1 MTEHR
6 VRLGQRFD
14 LVLDRFIGNVQV
26 GGQLFLFLLEVGH
39 ELVQRRIEQAN
50 RHGQAV
56 HRFEQALE
64 VAPLDREQLGE
75 RLAASGL
82 VVGEDHLADG
92 LDAVAF
98 EEHVLGT
105 AQPDTLRS
113 ETEGRFR
120 VARRV
125 GVSADLQVC
134 VLVGQFHQLGEVAA
148 HFGVLRGHL
157 ALVDDARRAVE
168 RNPVAFLVGLV
179 AYGDRAGLVVDLQV
193 AGARY
198 AAFAHAA
205 GYDGCVRGHASA
217 RGQDTVGRVHALEV
231 FGRGFDADEDRLLAL
246 GGPFFGLVGEKDDLA
261 RSGSRGSGQ
270 TLGDDVGLFD
280 RVLVEYRVQQLV
292 ELLGLYAQYGGRSVD
307 HALTEHLHRDA
318 DHCGAGTLAVTR
330 LEHPQL
336 AVLDRELEVLHILEV
351 IFEMLLD
358 FVQLLVGGRHHLFE
372 RRVLE
377 RPFAL
382 GNALQFGPAA
392 RALDGDLLR
401 RADTGYHVFSLSVDE
416 VFAVE
421 NVFARSGVAR
431 EGHARS
437 RRLAHVTEHHRLY
450 VHGRSPFGGDVVQ
463 LAVQDGALV
472 HPAAEYGADSAPEL
486 FPRIGRE
493 VLARVFLD
501 RGLEAYDQFLQV
513 VGRQLGIVLDFLLFL
528 DRVDDLLERIDVLLA
543 LRLHVQHDVPV
554 HLHETAVRVP
564 CEARVAGFLG
574 QSFDGLVV
582 QSEVQDRVHHARHRR
597 AGSRADRQKKRVAAA
612 AKLHA
617 HVLLDAFHGGLDLGL
632 DHLDD
637 LFLAVLIIFGADFGG
652 DRKSRRNRYS
662 HQVHFREVGS
672 LSAEQLPHLSVTFR
686 LLVAEG
692 IDSFNVWHLFLN

>member
-1 MTEHR
+1 
-6 VRLGQRFD
+6 
-14 LVLDRFIGNVQV
+14 
-26 GGQLFLFLLEVGH
+26 
-39 ELVQRRIEQAN
+39 
-50 RHGQAV
+50 
-56 HRFEQALE
+56 
-64 VAPLDREQLGE
+64 
-75 RLAASGL
+75 
-82 VVGEDHLADG
+82 
-92 LDAVAF
+92 
-98 EEHVLGT
+98 
-105 AQPDTLRS
+105 
-113 ETEGRFR
+113 
-120 VARRV
+120 
-125 GVSADLQVC
+125 
-134 VLVGQFHQLGEVAA
+134 
-148 HFGVLRGHL
+148 
-157 ALVDDARRAVE
+157 
-168 RNPVAFLVGLV
+168 
-179 AYGDRAGLVVDLQV
+179 
-193 AGARY
+193 
-198 AAFAHAA
+198 
-205 GYDGCVRGHASA
+205 
-217 RGQDTVGRVHALEV
+217 
-231 FGRGFDADEDRLLAL
+231 
-246 GGPFFGLVGEKDDLA
+246 
-261 RSGSRGSGQ
+261 
-270 TLGDDVGLFD
+270 
-280 RVLVEYRVQQLV
+280 
-292 ELLGLYAQYGGRSVD
+292 
-307 HALTEHLHRDA
+307 
-318 DHCGAGTLAVTR
+318 
-330 LEHPQL
+330 
-336 AVLDRELEVLHILEV
+336 
-351 IFEMLLD
+351 MLLD

-392 RALDGDLLR
+392 RALDGDFLR

-431 EGHARS
+431 EGHACS

-528 DRVDDLLERIDVLLA
+528 DRVDDLFERIDVLLA

-597 AGSRADRQKKRVAAA
+597 ARAGTDRYQQRVGAVTE
-612 AKLHA
+612 LHI
-617 HVLLDAFHGGLDLGL
+617 HDLLDPLHGGFHFGFDQF
-632 DHLDD
+632 DD
-637 LFLAVLIIFGADFGG
+637 ALFAEGIIFGAHFGR
-652 DRKSRRNRYS
+652 DRETRRHRNAD
-662 HQVHFREVGS
+662 QVHLRQVGS
-672 LSAEQLPHLSVTFR
+672 LAAEQLSHLSVAFG

-692 IDSFNVWHLFLN
+692 IDSLRFWHMVAFFDLKGLFKIF